1 MNNQFNWQSF
11 ISIGLL
17 ISFIVMMFSGLV
29 LYIAP
34 EGSLSRWIGWS
45 VLGLSKTQWEHQHTI
60 FSYLFVIFSVFHIF
74 KINWTIFWSYFFV
87 KRFKFIYWKEIL
99 VAFFISIILFAGTL
113 ADIRPF
119 NYVMKF
125 GDNVSESYG
134 RNVKRPDIHNPEKL
148 TLEQFASQVYN
159 ISYDHLNEIIK
170 KHQLV
175 SDGKDQTIQ
184 NFCSVNDI
192 SPEEFYKLL
201 SRESLVLDPL

>member
-1 MNNQFNWQSF
+1 MNNKFSWQSF

-17 ISFIVMMFSGLV
+17 ISFIVMMISGIV

-34 EGSLSRWIGWS
+34 EGSLSRWIDWS
-45 VLGLSKTQWEHQHTI
+45 VFGMSKTQWEQQHTI

-74 KINWTIFWSYFFV
+74 KINWIIFWSYFFV

-99 VAFFISIILFAGTL
+99 VALFISIILFAGTL

-125 GDNVSESYG
+125 GDHVSESFG
-134 RNVKRPDIHNPEKL
+134 RNVQRPDIPDPEKL
-148 TLEQFASQVYN
+148 TLEQFANQVYN
-159 ISYDHLNEIIK
+159 ISYHHFDEIIK
-170 KHQLV
+170 KHQLIT
-175 SDGKDQTIQ
+175 DGKDQTIQ
-184 NFCSVNDI
+184 NFCSLNNI

-201 SRESLVLDPL
+201 NNETFVVDPL

>member
-1 MNNQFNWQSF
+1 MNNQFSWQSF

-17 ISFIVMMFSGLV
+17 ISFMVMMFSGIV

-45 VLGLSKTQWEHQHTI
+45 VFGLSKTQWEQQHTI

-87 KRFKFIYWKEIL
+87 KRFKFIYWREIFIAL
-99 VAFFISIILFAGTL
+99 FISIIFFAGTL

-125 GDNVSESYG
+125 GDNVSESFG
-134 RNVKRPDIHNPEKL
+134 ENIKRPDIPDPEKL
-148 TLEQFASQVYN
+148 TLEQFANQVCN
-159 ISYDHLNEIIK
+159 ISYDNLYEILQ

-175 SDGKDQTIQ
+175 NDGKNQTIQ
-184 NFCSVNDI
+184 NFCSANDI
-192 SPEEFYKLL
+192 SPEEFYQLL
-201 SRESLVLDPL
+201 NNESFVLDPL